1 MGKNLYAAASKY
13 ATTKRIFIV
22 SESDLETVKKENPS
36 FKYIY
41 KLNTNLGEGK
51 EYEVNLYSLQ
61 KEITPSGIVVSKKVK
76 VTVNF
81 QASSPEEI
89 FNYLKQGTGTS
100 WEKMTEDGGKII
112 YYSKYNLFEG
122 SHRTLFQIE
131 IIPC

>member
-1 MGKNLYAAASKY
+1 M
-13 ATTKRIFIV
+13 
-22 SESDLETVKKENPS
+22 ETVKKENPS

-61 KEITPSGIVVSKKVK
+61 EEITPLGIVVSKKVK

-81 QASSPEEI
+81 QAKTPEEI
-89 FNYLKQGTGTS
+89 FNYLKQGTS
-100 WEKMTEDGGKII
+100 WEKMTGDEKII
-112 YYSKYNLFEG
+112 YYSKYNLFE
-122 SHRTLFQIE
+122 SRHRTLFQIE